1 MVFEGENV
9 AKKYRV
15 EMRLSSY
22 DVSSSYI
29 FNCDAF
35 SVDEIGRRCSSK
47 TFVVNDDQF
56 KIYNKDRV
64 ELGDHNK
71 DKNGELSV
79 PVTFKIT
86 KKRLNCP

>member
-15 EMRLSSY
+15 EMRLSCY

-29 FNCDAF
+29 FNGGVF
-35 SVDEIGRRCSSK
+35 SVDEIGRGCSSK

-71 DKNGELSV
+71 DKNGELTM

-86 KKRLNCP
+86 KKKLNCP